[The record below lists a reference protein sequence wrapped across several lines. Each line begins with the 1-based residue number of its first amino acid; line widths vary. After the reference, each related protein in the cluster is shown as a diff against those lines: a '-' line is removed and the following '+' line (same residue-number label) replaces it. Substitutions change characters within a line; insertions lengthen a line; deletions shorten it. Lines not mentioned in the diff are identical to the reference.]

1 MGHLKYGYSQIEK
14 LAAYEAVEV
23 SVIFVVQMPVEGQDQ
38 FVPLLLRIF
47 DHFSRGI
54 FGQVLHQTSLQC
66 EPQGAREIKEKGLPK
81 EAEGDPLVK
90 RVEHLVT
97 KLVQVSFP
105 GAASLEV
112 VGYVEAAVHPAVV
125 LQGVTAHSSTR
136 QVALDW
142 VSKELVETSHGREDK
157 KQHACVLKS
166 ELIQSEGLVLSTL

>member
-38 FVPLLLRIF
+38 FVPLLLRVF

-54 FGQVLHQTSLQC
+54 FGQVLHQTSLEG

-90 RVEHLVT
+90 RVEHLVA
-97 KLVQVSFP
+97 KIVQDSLP
-105 GAASLEV
+105 RAAALEV
-112 VGYVEAAVHPAVV
+112 VWYVEAAVHPAVV
-125 LQGVTAHSSTR
+125 LQGVTAHAAAG
-136 QVALDW
+136 QIALDW
-142 VSKELVETSHGREDK
+142 ISKELVETGHDRKDK
-157 KQHACVLKS
+157 KQHACVLQLG
-166 ELIQSEGLVLSTL
+166 LIQE